1 MKRIALPAVLLLASC
16 AASAQ
21 EMEAVST
28 TTLNAFTQAAA
39 EMAGNISARAADKK
53 LSPLKAD
60 KAFQKAATELIKRYL
75 GEDISFSLLPMKYPE
90 QAIKLFSGEIAVAP
104 SMPDAYA
111 YRAQAYGK
119 LSRHAE
125 ALADYDKAL
134 EIDPAHANGRSRKM
148 RGTMNMYLGRTDD
161 AIDDFTKAIDLA
173 PDNSF
178 IYLERAKAYIAKQD
192 FDSAATDMS
201 SFFRLA
207 DDESM
212 QNASAGPE
220 CSALTAQNYEIPG
233 CASSDTDSPAPQPA
247 PPPQPK
253 QPEKDRKPKI

>member
-1 MKRIALPAVLLLASC
+1 MKTIFLPAALLFVSC
-16 AASAQ
+16 AVSAQ
-21 EMEAVST
+21 ETDAVST
-28 TTLNAFTQAAA
+28 TTLSAFTQAASA
-39 EMAGNISARAADKK
+39 MTDSVSARAADKK
-53 LSPLKAD
+53 LSPQKAD
-60 KAFQKAATELIKRYL
+60 AAFQKAALELIKRYL
-75 GEDISFSLLPMKYPE
+75 GEDVTFSLLPMKYPE
-90 QAIKLFSGEIAVAP
+90 QAIRLFSGEISVAP
-104 SMPDAYA
+104 SLPDAYA

-134 EIDPAHANGRSRKM
+134 ELDPAHAGGRSRKM

-178 IYLERAKAYIAKQD
+178 IYLERARAYIAKQD

-207 DDESM
+207 DDEAM
-212 QNASAGPE
+212 QSASTGPE
-220 CSALTAQNYEIPG
+220 CSALTAQDYEIPG
-233 CASSDTDSPAPQPA
+233 CESSDTDSPAPQPA
-247 PPPQPK
+247 PAPQPK
-253 QPEKDRKPKI
+253 QPEKDRKPRL